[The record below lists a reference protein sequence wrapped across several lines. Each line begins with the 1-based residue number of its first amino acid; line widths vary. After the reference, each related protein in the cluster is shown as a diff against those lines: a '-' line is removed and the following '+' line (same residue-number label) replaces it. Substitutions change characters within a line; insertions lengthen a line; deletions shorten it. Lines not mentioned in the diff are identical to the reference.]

1 MHLSAPALVCKKSE
15 ELKISAS
22 MYKLIIRFKPFFKV
36 FFWLWLLFILVISSV
51 PNLPDLKLNIDESII
66 RIDYAIHFIEYF
78 LLVSFFLI
86 WRINKNLNPT
96 ITIILL
102 TLLIGMATGFAD
114 EFHQKI
120 ITGRTFNP
128 IDMLSNFLGVIAGVA
143 TVTLYLKIISHKIYR
158 R

>member
-1 MHLSAPALVCKKSE
+1 
-15 ELKISAS
+15 

-36 FFWLWLLFILVISSV
+36 FFWLWLFFILVISST
-51 PNLPDLKLNIDESII
+51 PNLPDLKFNIDESTI

-86 WRINKNLNPT
+86 WRIKINLNPT
-96 ITIILL
+96 ILIILL
-102 TLLIGMATGFAD
+102 TLLVGMATGFVD

-128 IDMLSNFLGVIAGVA
+128 IDMLSNFLGVIAGVV
-143 TVTLYLKIISHKIYR
+143 TITLYLKIISYKIYR

>member
-1 MHLSAPALVCKKSE
+1 
-15 ELKISAS
+15 

-36 FFWLWLLFILVISSV
+36 FFWLWLLFILVISFT

-86 WRINKNLNPT
+86 WRIKINLNPT

-102 TLLIGMATGFAD
+102 TLLIGMATGFVD

-120 ITGRTFNP
+120 IAGRTFNP
-128 IDMLSNFLGVIAGVA
+128 IDMLSNFLGVIAGVT
-143 TVTLYLKIISHKIYR
+143 TVTFYLKIISRKI
-158 R
+158 